1 MGALTAMLD
10 KTYGMDADAW
20 WFHVYVILSRV
31 RHIGHLLLYGL
42 PPRWLFEKGP
52 PDWLDEGLRQ
62 FDLRKR
68 ETEQRAGSLSLN
80 FNSFKVYE
88 RRSSNAADSGRGV
101 SHEFWLP
108 DEVQHQNRKRDFVHS
123 MREHEECK
131 VAGTVENPGRLW
143 AKKRRSH

>member
-80 FNSFKVYE
+80 FNNFKVYE

-101 SHEFWLP
+101 SHEFCLP
-108 DEVQHQNRKRDFVHS
+108 DEVQHQNGKRDFVHS